1 MKNVRES
8 QLKKCIFLTLEEFDE
23 TIKEIFGPEASTLY
37 QYEGICI
44 DSGND
49 DVEYDD
55 DEIYA
60 RLSDYFDVNVTS
72 FHSDNC
78 EYVGVW
84 VCYKERVMFT
94 SVWDD
99 GTIETTTCEI
109 DKKSREVYNIQAL
122 ESEPPT
128 GSVVEEYITIE
139 GKRYS
144 VYNSEK
150 VDIEDLD
157 EDEFWYDGEEENVDN
172 EENIKDAIF
181 LTHCDNGVDITAPCK
196 VNLATREVFDVQ
208 DYVITSTVGS
218 IMEAVVIDGKT
229 YNVYNAQEVETENL
243 ADGEYWYKN

>member
-1 MKNVRES
+1 MKNVREN

-37 QYEGICI
+37 QYEGIFI

-49 DVEYDD
+49 DVEYDN
-55 DEIYA
+55 DEILT

-84 VCYKERVMFT
+84 VCYKERIMFT

-99 GTIETTTCEI
+99 GTTVTTPCEI
-109 DKKSREVYNIQAL
+109 DKKSREVYYIQES

-128 GSVVEEYITIE
+128 GSIVEEYITID

-144 VYNSEK
+144 VYNSEQ
-150 VDIEDLD
+150 VDIKDLG
-157 EDEFWYDGEEENVDN
+157 EDEFWYDGSEE
-172 EENIKDAIF
+172 
-181 LTHCDNGVDITAPCK
+181 
-196 VNLATREVFDVQ
+196 
-208 DYVITSTVGS
+208 
-218 IMEAVVIDGKT
+218 
-229 YNVYNAQEVETENL
+229 
-243 ADGEYWYKN
+243 

>member
-8 QLKKCIFLTLEEFDE
+8 QLKRCIFLTLEEFDE
-23 TIKEIFGPEASTLY
+23 IIKEIFGPQATTLY
-37 QYEGICI
+37 QYEGIFI

-49 DVEYDD
+49 DVECDD
-55 DEIYA
+55 DDILV
-60 RLSDYFDVNVTS
+60 RLSEYFDVNVTS

-84 VCYKERVMFT
+84 VCYKD
-94 SVWDD
+94 SV
-99 GTIETTTCEI
+99 T
-109 DKKSREVYNIQAL
+109 KN
-122 ESEPPT
+122 
-128 GSVVEEYITIE
+128 
-139 GKRYS
+139 
-144 VYNSEK
+144 
-150 VDIEDLD
+150 
-157 EDEFWYDGEEENVDN
+157 ENVV
-172 EENIKDAIF
+172 DAIF

-229 YNVYNAQEVETENL
+229 YSAYNAQEVESEDL